1 MTAGRRETGC
11 NPKFKIPN
19 KFQIQNEFFFSI
31 FCARSAHEST
41 KARKHEGTKAREAR
55 SEGSIS
61 DPAVIECEDMVVDD
75 REHLIQ
81 EEKRRIRRLRVL
93 VDLTTSVLYQDAALT
108 LEEAQQLVRG
118 AEKAILKMFP
128 DKQQT
133 FDLVLRPRFE
143 RILRERWGG

>member
-1 MTAGRRETGC
+1 M
-11 NPKFKIPN
+11 
-19 KFQIQNEFFFSI
+19 
-31 FCARSAHEST
+31 
-41 KARKHEGTKAREAR
+41 
-55 SEGSIS
+55 
-61 DPAVIECEDMVVDD
+61 
-75 REHLIQ
+75 
-81 EEKRRIRRLRVL
+81 RVL

-143 RILRERWGG
+143 RILRERWGQLAPS